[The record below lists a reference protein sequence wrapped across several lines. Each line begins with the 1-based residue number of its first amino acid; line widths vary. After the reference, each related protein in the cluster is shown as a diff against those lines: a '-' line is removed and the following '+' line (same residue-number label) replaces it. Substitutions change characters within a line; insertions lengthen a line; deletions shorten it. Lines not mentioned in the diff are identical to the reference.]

1 MPGCHISTSSIFF
14 ASAKSFSVMPLAAW
28 FISFTVTNAYDTLRS
43 GWCQAA
49 SARWP
54 TVLTTIS
61 VPFQP
66 LVLYLRR
73 IQPSSKVHFG
83 SSAVKRASTSSGV

>member
-1 MPGCHISTSSIFF
+1 
-14 ASAKSFSVMPLAAW
+14 MPLAAW
-28 FISFTVTNAYDTLRS
+28 FINFTVTKAYDTVRS

-61 VPFQP
+61 VLFQP

-73 IQPSSKVHFG
+73 IQPSSRYHLRQLVLQPG
-83 SSAVKRASTSSGV
+83 LDLLGRVDLVG